1 MMEEICKNILL
12 FTAFIAVMIFLGSFI
27 LYIMIDLIP
36 NILGIEINK
45 QVKKIVS
52 KVEHFLTEWACN
64 VGYVF
69 ILEYVIF
76 GFVFIIL
83 RR

>member
-1 MMEEICKNILL
+1 MFLYSQAY
-12 FTAFIAVMIFLGSFI
+12 TAVMMFLGSLTLF
-27 LYIMIDLIP
+27 LLTELIP
-36 NILGIEINK
+36 NSLGIEINK